1 MGLLAGQRVRFGA
14 ALVALA
20 VGSSMNLLLP
30 ELVRVGLKEEWFSW
44 VLAHLPVVLG
54 GVAAL
59 FVLQGLAFYLRSLLF
74 GLIGQ
79 RVYADVRARLF
90 QAIVTREVEFFESA
104 RSGDLAARIGSDAA
118 LVQEAVSIKLSVLLR
133 YGLQVLVGI
142 VLMLWMSWQMTTAIV
157 LSVLAMIAV
166 SALFIRRLRGASRE
180 YQGQLARLVAF
191 ATECFAGAKVMRALA
206 AEADACARF
215 GVLNDTARRAGE
227 RRTAIAAAF
236 SSGASVLLNVLLLL
250 VLWYGISLV
259 MGGALSLNDLAAF
272 VLYGAIVAVS
282 FSFLVSAYVDLMQS
296 IGGLER
302 VFELL
307 DQGCSQQPL
316 RTPPRRFLGNG
327 SAESDAGLAV
337 ELREVSFAYPSRPDA
352 LVLDRL
358 SVYLRAGATTAIVG
372 PSGSGKSSLV
382 QLLLGFYRPQAGT
395 VLINGAALETHAEE
409 ELRAQVAWVPQEPYL
424 FGFSVYENVL
434 FGNPGLTRAEVVA
447 RMAEW
452 EFLDFIAELP
462 QGVDTVLGE
471 QGAQLSGGQRQRIAI
486 ARALLRAPALLLLD
500 EATSGL
506 DSDSEEQVLT
516 TIRTVLPRCTVV
528 VISHRLATVRRADV
542 TYVISAGQIVQHGTH
557 EELKAAQGLY
567 RQYVMHQALE

>member
-1 MGLLAGQRVRFGA
+1 
-14 ALVALA
+14 
-20 VGSSMNLLLP
+20 MNLLLP
-30 ELVRVGLKEEWFSW
+30 ELVRLGLKEERFAW

-59 FVLQGLAFYLRSLLF
+59 FVVQGLAFYLRSSLF

-90 QAIVTREVEFFESA
+90 QAIATREVEFFEST

-118 LVQEAVSIKLSVLLR
+118 LVQEAVSIKLSVILR
-133 YGLQVLVGI
+133 YGLQVVVGI
-142 VLMLWMSWQMTTAIV
+142 VLMLWMSWRMTAAIV
-157 LSVLAMIAV
+157 LSVITMIAV

-206 AEADACARF
+206 AEADACTRF

-227 RRTAIAAAF
+227 RRTAIAAGF
-236 SSGASVLLNVLLLL
+236 SSGASVLLNLLLLL
-250 VLWYGISLV
+250 VLWYGIQLV
-259 MGGALSLNDLAAF
+259 MSGGLSLNDLAAF

-307 DQGCSQQPL
+307 EQGRSQQL
-316 RTPPRRFLGNG
+316 RPTKLRLLEDGAVRTTPGM
-327 SAESDAGLAV
+327 AV
-337 ELREVSFAYPSRPDA
+337 ELREVTFAYPSRPEV

-358 SVYLRAGATTAIVG
+358 SLQLRSGMTTAIVG

-382 QLLLGFYRPQAGT
+382 QLMLGFYRAQAGS
-395 VLINGAALETHAEE
+395 VLINGAAVEAHAEE
-409 ELRAQVAWVPQEPYL
+409 ELRTQVAWVPQEPYL
-424 FGFSVYENVL
+424 FGFSVYENLL
-434 FGNPGLTRAEVVA
+434 FGNPGLPRAQLLA
-447 RMAEW
+447 RIAEW
-452 EFLDFIAELP
+452 DFLSFIDELP

-486 ARALLRAPALLLLD
+486 ARALLRAPTLLLLD

-506 DSDSEEQVLT
+506 DSDSEEQVLA

-542 TYVISAGQIVQHGTH
+542 TYVMSAGQVVQHGTH
-557 EELKAAQGLY
+557 DELKASQGLY